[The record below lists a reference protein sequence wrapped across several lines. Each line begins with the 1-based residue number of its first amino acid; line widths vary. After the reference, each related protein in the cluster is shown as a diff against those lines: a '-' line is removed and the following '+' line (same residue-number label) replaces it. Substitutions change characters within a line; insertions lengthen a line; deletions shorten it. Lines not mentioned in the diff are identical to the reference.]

1 MAGVTGCASST
12 GNHVRRRPVTAARPR
27 SEAQFVRFMQAVL
40 SLVLAR
46 RRENCRF
53 AGCSDA
59 CTAHYDLRLM
69 RLVPSPGGRCFRQNG
84 AAHSVTMRHVV
95 GPPDDRLRG
104 ARSLGLVGLAAC
116 AIALAS
122 PPHAR
127 ASQSRYCQKP
137 GGPGNF
143 LAASPGVSCATARK
157 VIARVL
163 SSACVSRTRCTAYGF
178 RCVAYWSG
186 RFDQLF
192 SYTNHALCDEGWR
205 WILWDG
211 G

>member
-1 MAGVTGCASST
+1 
-12 GNHVRRRPVTAARPR
+12 
-27 SEAQFVRFMQAVL
+27 
-40 SLVLAR
+40 
-46 RRENCRF
+46 
-53 AGCSDA
+53 
-59 CTAHYDLRLM
+59 
-69 RLVPSPGGRCFRQNG
+69 
-84 AAHSVTMRHVV
+84 MRHVV
-95 GPPDDRLRG
+95 GLPDDRLRG

-186 RFDQLF
+186 RFDQPF
-192 SYTNHALCDEGWR
+192 SYTNHALCNEGWR